1 MRFRVID
8 KKTGKEPT
16 ERVIDNIAKKQN
28 LMLYDIDQFAIC
40 EDGSIVLLD
49 DCGNVAYCDRKR
61 FKVELIE
68 E

>member
-28 LMLYDIDQFAIC
+28 LVLCDIDQFAIC

-49 DCGNVAYCDRKR
+49 DCGNVAYCDRTR
-61 FKVELIE
+61 FKVEIIE

>member
-28 LMLYDIDQFAIC
+28 LMLFDIDQFAIC

-49 DCGNVAYCDRKR
+49 DCGNIAYCDRTR

>member
-40 EDGSIVLLD
+40 EDGSIALLD

>member
-28 LMLYDIDQFAIC
+28 LMLFDIDQFAIC
-40 EDGSIVLLD
+40 EDGSIILLD

-61 FKVELIE
+61 FKVVVE